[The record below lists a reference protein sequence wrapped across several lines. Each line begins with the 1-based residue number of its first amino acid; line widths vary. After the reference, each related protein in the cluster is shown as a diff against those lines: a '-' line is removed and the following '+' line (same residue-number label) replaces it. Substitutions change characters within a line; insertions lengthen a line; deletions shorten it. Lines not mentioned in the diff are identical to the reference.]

1 MNWVNSMAVITL
13 IATIEPA
20 RCPPQKE
27 AARSHVQHV
36 SYAKKTN
43 KTNKSKKKMVMNNE
57 KEEKMNWQKLQERK
71 TTGDESTRESWF
83 DAPKPMTSP
92 PVINSA
98 PTTATL
104 AIIFGSAVHGKN
116 CKKNVLYR
124 ATFPHLSHIFFCKIF
139 QCKNMQNGRL
149 RLYYPSSPWKSAQC
163 LPPTFLLISH
173 INSHI

>member
-116 CKKNVLYR
+116 CKKMSCIEQPFHISV
-124 ATFPHLSHIFFCKIF
+124 IFFFAKFSSAKICKMAAYVCTIR
-139 QCKNMQNGRL
+139 QVLESPHNVCRRL
-149 RLYYPSSPWKSAQC
+149 SCLSP
-163 LPPTFLLISH
+163 I
-173 INSHI
+173 